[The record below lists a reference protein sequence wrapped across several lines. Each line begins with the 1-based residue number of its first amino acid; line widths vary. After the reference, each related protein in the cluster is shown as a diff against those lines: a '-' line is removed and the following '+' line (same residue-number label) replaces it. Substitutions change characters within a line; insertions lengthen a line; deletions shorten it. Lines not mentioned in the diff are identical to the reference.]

1 MFNWFRKKNNNKVS
15 KADFPLVWTDDDVKL
30 TTESPES
37 TYEFKDFTGF
47 IKLYGEKCYV
57 QNANFVYHISNMSYI
72 KDTASPLHPYDI
84 QCNYIDIHSGSVA
97 VDDTFRFRIIE
108 NTTVNGGTIYCRSAI
123 NNIINTGEFYCR
135 EWEAEK
141 A

>member
-15 KADFPLVWTDDDVKL
+15 KADFPLVWTDESVKL
-30 TTESPES
+30 TTANPEG

-57 QNANFVYHISNMSYI
+57 QNANFVYRISNMSYI
-72 KDTASPLHPYDI
+72 KGTASPLRPYDI
-84 QCNYIDIHSGSVA
+84 LCNYIDIHSGTVA
-97 VDDTFRFRIIE
+97 ADGYFHFRVVRNVI
-108 NTTVNGGTIYCRSAI
+108 VNGGKICCISAI
-123 NNIINTGEFYCR
+123 NNIINTDEFYCR
-135 EWEAEK
+135 EWEAGK